1 MAADAS
7 KYDLTSELGKYLDRH
22 LVFPL
27 LEFLQA
33 KKVYPEAEI
42 LEAKIALLQKTNM
55 LDFAADIYKSL
66 HNGKDVPAEMAKRRE
81 EVIAN
86 LTELQAKAE
95 KVVTFLSDPALVK
108 QLRTDKAFNI
118 NFLKENHGIG
128 EEDIDALFHYAKFQF
143 ECGNY
148 AAAAEFL
155 YHYRSLCT
163 NGEKGGSAL
172 WGKFASDILQQD
184 WNAAVEDMNRLKDA
198 VENRNYPSP
207 LAQVHARAWLIHWS
221 LFVFFNHENGR
232 NSIIDLFFQE
242 RYMQSIQAE
251 APHLLRYLAAA
262 VITNKRRRSMLKD
275 LVRVL
280 RNEHVRRPHHRV
292 LGVPLRRLRLR
303 RRREQKLA
311 AVRRGSRENDFL
323 LRRDAGR
330 SSPRTRGLFIF
341 ETYCRIHQCIDINRA
356 RGASWAWTSDSAER
370 WIVNLIR
377 STKLNA
383 KIDSEAGTVVMG
395 SEAPSIHELVVE
407 KTKAITGKTYA
418 LTHAVLSNTQGAI
431 V

>member
-1 MAADAS
+1 MAASDAS
-7 KYDLTSELGKYLDRH
+7 KHDLTSELGKFLDRH

-66 HNGKDVPAEMAKRRE
+66 HNAKDVPPEMTKRRE

-95 KVVTFLSDPALVK
+95 KVVTFLSDPTLVK
-108 QLRTDKAFNI
+108 QLRSDKAYNI

-198 VENRNYPSP
+198 VENRQYPSP
-207 LAQVHARAWLIHWS
+207 LAQVHARA
-221 LFVFFNHENGR
+221 
-232 NSIIDLFFQE
+232 
-242 RYMQSIQAE
+242 
-251 APHLLRYLAAA
+251 
-262 VITNKRRRSMLKD
+262 
-275 LVRVL
+275 
-280 RNEHVRRPHHRV
+280 
-292 LGVPLRRLRLR
+292 
-303 RRREQKLA
+303 
-311 AVRRGSRENDFL
+311 
-323 LRRDAGR
+323 
-330 SSPRTRGLFIF
+330 
-341 ETYCRIHQCIDINRA
+341 
-356 RGASWAWTSDSAER
+356 
-370 WIVNLIR
+370 
-377 STKLNA
+377 
-383 KIDSEAGTVVMG
+383 
-395 SEAPSIHELVVE
+395 
-407 KTKAITGKTYA
+407 
-418 LTHAVLSNTQGAI
+418 
-431 V
+431 

>member
-1 MAADAS
+1 MAASDAS
-7 KYDLTSELGKYLDRH
+7 KHDLTSELGKFLDRH

-95 KVVTFLSDPALVK
+95 KVVTFLSDPTLVK
-108 QLRTDKAFNI
+108 QLRSDKAYNI

-198 VENRNYPSP
+198 VENRQYPSP

-275 LVRVL
+275 LVRIL
-280 RNEHVRRPHHRV
+280 QNEQYSDPITEFLVCLFV
-292 LGVPLRRLRLR
+292 DYDF
-303 RRREQKLA
+303 EAAQQKLA
-311 AVRRGSRENDFL
+311 QCDEVLANDFFL
-323 LRRDAGR
+323 VGCREEFNENAR
-330 SSPRTRGLFIF
+330 LFIF
-341 ETYCRIHQCIDINRA
+341 ETYCRIHQCIDINQLAGKLNMDR
-356 RGASWAWTSDSAER
+356 DSAER